1 MSNKVSVKKW
11 SRNSSPTEEAV
22 KALMVKEGVQLYRW
36 SNEPGDIYDAHT
48 HEFHKII
55 YVIDGSIT
63 FNLTD
68 DGESVTLQPGDRMD
82 LAAGAIHQAVVGPD
96 GVVCLEGHK

>member
-1 MSNKVSVKKW
+1 MSKQLSVTKW
-11 SRNSSPTEEAV
+11 DQPGQPTEEAV
-22 KALMVKEGVQLYRW
+22 KALMAKEGVQPYRW

-48 HEFHKII
+48 HDFHKII

-68 DGESVTLQPGDRMD
+68 DGDSVTLQPGDRMD
-82 LAAGAIHQAVVGPD
+82 MAPGVVHQAVVGPD
-96 GVVCLEGHK
+96 GVICLEGHK

>member
-11 SRNSSPTEEAV
+11 NQAGPPTEEAV
-22 KALMVKEGVQLYRW
+22 KALMADEGVQPYRW

-63 FNLTD
+63 FNLTE
-68 DGESVTLQPGDRMD
+68 DGESVTLEPGDRMD
-82 LAAGAIHQAVVGPD
+82 LAPGAVHQAIVGPD

>member
-1 MSNKVSVKKW
+1 MSNKVAVKKW
-11 SRNSSPTEEAV
+11 SQDGPPTEEAV
-22 KALMVKEGVQLYRW
+22 KALMAKEGVQPYRW

-48 HEFHKII
+48 HDFHKII

-68 DGESVTLQPGDRMD
+68 DGESVTLHPGDRMD
-82 LAAGAIHQAVVGPD
+82 LVGGTVHQAVVGPD
-96 GVVCLEGHK
+96 GVVCLEGHR